1 LEALFNRL
9 DKDNDGIV
17 SLKDFKT
24 NIKNELRTASLGWL
38 QPQDESQDRDRE
50 KDRESLNR
58 TERDEFNRERD
69 REKDREVQVNALT
82 FTCIKEPRHEFFSYI
97 KRKNRIFRM
106 EPYVIK

>member
-1 LEALFNRL
+1 MIAQKQTLLENGFSETSQL
-9 DKDNDGIV
+9 
-17 SLKDFKT
+17 
-24 NIKNELRTASLGWL
+24 
-38 QPQDESQDRDRE
+38 ESVI
-50 KDRESLNR
+50 
-58 TERDEFNRERD
+58 RDEFNRERD